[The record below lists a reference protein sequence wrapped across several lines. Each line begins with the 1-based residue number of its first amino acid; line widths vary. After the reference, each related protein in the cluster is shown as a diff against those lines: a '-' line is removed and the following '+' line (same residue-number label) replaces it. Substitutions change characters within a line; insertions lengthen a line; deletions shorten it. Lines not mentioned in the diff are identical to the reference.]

1 MSGPHPALAST
12 VLTAPA
18 RAFLDALHARFAGRV
33 TALLA
38 ERAERQHR
46 YDSGELPDFLPET
59 RDIRE
64 TDWTVAPVPETL
76 LDRRVEI
83 TGPAEAKMIVNAL
96 NSGAR
101 VFMADF
107 EDSLA
112 PTWSAVLAGHQA
124 LAEAVRG
131 TLRVET
137 AAKTYTL
144 RRDRAHLFVRPR
156 GLHLVEGHYRV
167 EGAAMP
173 AALFDLG
180 LHAFH
185 NATASAERGAGPWFY
200 LPKLQSHREARLW
213 ADVFTHAEQALGLAR
228 GTIRATVLIETLPA
242 CFEMDE
248 ILWEL
253 RHWSAGLNCGRW
265 DYIFSAIKTLR
276 AHPDRVFPDR
286 AQLRMSEGFLDAY
299 TRRLVWTCHRRG
311 AHAMGG
317 MAAQVPGKSP
327 EANSSIFAT
336 IQSDKQLEQLKGFD
350 GTWVAHPGLVD
361 TAAACFPTPHQLQ
374 RLPSPPPGRDALL
387 ARPGGAPTR
396 AGLRR
401 NADVAV
407 RYLAHW
413 LDGQGC
419 VALDGLMEDAATA
432 EICRAQLWQWQRH
445 GARLD
450 DGSIVTESTVA
461 GALADAGRA
470 DHPRAP
476 EAADLLISL
485 ATGPVLAEWLT
496 VPAYTQLCPE
506 VSQ

>member
-1 MSGPHPALAST
+1 MSGPHPALAAT
-12 VLTAPA
+12 LLTPEA
-18 RAFLDALHARFAGRV
+18 RAFLDGLHRRFAGRV
-33 TALLA
+33 AALLA
-38 ERAERQHR
+38 ERGERQAR
-46 YDSGELPDFLPET
+46 FDAGELPDLVPET
-59 RDIRE
+59 RDVRE
-64 TDWTVAPVPETL
+64 TEWTVAPVPEVL

-83 TGPAEAKMIVNAL
+83 TGPAEPKMIVNAL

-112 PTWSAVLAGHQA
+112 PAWAAVLLGHEA
-124 LAEAVRG
+124 LGEAVRG

-137 AAKTYTL
+137 PSKLYTL
-144 RRDRAHLFVRPR
+144 RRERAHLFVRPR
-156 GLHLVEGHYRV
+156 GLHLVEGHYAV
-167 EGAAMP
+167 DDTPIP
-173 AALFDLG
+173 AALFDFG
-180 LHAFH
+180 LHTFH
-185 NATASAERGAGPWFY
+185 NAIASVERGAGPWFY
-200 LPKLQSHREARLW
+200 IPKLQSHREARLW
-213 ADVFTHAEQALGLAR
+213 AEVFAHAEATLGLAR

-242 CFEMDE
+242 AFAMDE

-276 AHPDRVFPDR
+276 AHADRVFPDR
-286 AQLRMSEGFLDAY
+286 GQLQMSAGFLDAY

-327 EANSSIFAT
+327 EVNGSIFAT

-361 TAAACFPTPHQLQ
+361 IAAASFPSPNQLG
-374 RLPSPPPGRDALL
+374 RVPGPPPGREALL
-387 ARPGGAPTR
+387 ARPEGSR
-396 AGLRR
+396 SLQGLRR
-401 NADVAV
+401 NANIAV

-445 GARLD
+445 GAHLD
-450 DGSIVTESTVA
+450 DGTVVTEWLVA
-461 GALADAGRA
+461 SAIAEAGRV
-470 DHPRAP
+470 DHPRAA
-476 EAADLLISL
+476 EAAALLLPL

-496 VPAYTQLCPE
+496 VPAYNQLCPE

>member
-1 MSGPHPALAST
+1 MSGPHPALAAT
-12 VLTAPA
+12 LLTPDA
-18 RAFLDALHARFAGRV
+18 RAFLDGLHGRFAGRL
-33 TALLA
+33 ASLLA
-38 ERAERQHR
+38 ARGERQLR
-46 YDSGELPDFLPET
+46 FDSGELPDFLPET
-59 RDIRE
+59 RDVRD
-64 TDWTVAPVPETL
+64 TAWTVAPVPETL

-83 TGPAEAKMIVNAL
+83 TGPAEPKMVVNAL

-112 PTWSAVLAGHQA
+112 PTWAAVLAGHQA
-124 LAEAVRG
+124 LGEAVRG

-137 AAKTYTL
+137 PSKLYTL
-144 RRDRAHLFVRPR
+144 RRERAHLFVRPR
-156 GLHLVEGHYRV
+156 GLHLSEGHYRV
-167 EGAAMP
+167 DGAAIP
-173 AALFDLG
+173 AALFDFG
-180 LHAFH
+180 LYAFH
-185 NATASAERGAGPWFY
+185 NAVASVERGAGPWFY

-213 ADVFTHAEQALGLAR
+213 ADIFAHAEATLGL
-228 GTIRATVLIETLPA
+228 GLGSIRATVLIETLPA

-276 AHPDRVFPDR
+276 GHADRVFPDR
-286 AQLRMSEGFLDAY
+286 GQLRMSEGFLDAY

-311 AHAMGG
+311 AQAMGG

-327 EANSSIFAT
+327 EVNRSIFAT
-336 IQSDKQLEQLKGFD
+336 IQSDKQLEQVKGFD

-361 TAAACFPTPHQLQ
+361 IAAACFPTPHQLD

-387 ARPGGAPTR
+387 ARPVGSSTR

-401 NADVAV
+401 NADIAV

-450 DGSIVTESTVA
+450 DGSLVTESLVTEA
-461 GALADAGRA
+461 IAEAGRV
-470 DHPRAP
+470 DHPRAA
-476 EAADLLISL
+476 EAAALLLPL

-496 VPAYTQLCPE
+496 VPAYNHLCPE